1 MSLNSKNNLSTLNAN
16 AMASHQ
22 LVMLILLSMALS
34 LSACDQAQVQQTN
47 AEQTKIEQTDSQ
59 PSVDASKQS
68 SLKVVSPD
76 WGNAATLVAMGYPP
90 LATGDIRVWDQ
101 WVGEPKLPNT
111 VVDLGIRYQ
120 PNTELVAQ
128 LPVDM
133 VVDNAFYQHAR
144 SIYGENVPAESVSFI
159 AKGKI
164 ANWSDYSE
172 PTRQL
177 GKIINHPQM
186 AEAYINNS
194 KVEIAQAGKKF
205 NQRYPQAEKFT
216 VVQFIDANNLRM
228 YANNSLFQPALDQ
241 MGKKLVSKAE
251 GNGWGFV
258 QITMADL
265 ARLDK
270 DVCLLVINPLS
281 PITRSEIEKN
291 LIWQRLDYGN
301 TRCYGELPPV
311 WIYGGMASL
320 VTLANNLA
328 DVNLSGGVAQ

>member
-1 MSLNSKNNLSTLNAN
+1 MSLNSKNNLSILNAN
-16 AMASHQ
+16 AIANHQ
-22 LVMLILLSMALS
+22 LVIVMLLLVALS

-47 AEQTKIEQTDSQ
+47 AEQTKLERTDSQ

-76 WGNAATLVAMGYPP
+76 WGNTATLVAMGYPP

-144 SIYGENVPAESVSFI
+144 SIYGDNVPAESVTFI

-177 GKIINHPQM
+177 GDIINHPQM

-194 KVEIAQAGKKF
+194 KVEIAQARKKF
-205 NQRYPQAEKFT
+205 NQRYPQAKEFA

-228 YANNSLFQPALDQ
+228 YASNSLFQPALDQ
-241 MGKKLVSKAE
+241 MGKQLVSKAE
-251 GNGWGFV
+251 GNGWG
-258 QITMADL
+258 L
-265 ARLDK
+265 CRLPWQTWLVLIRMS
-270 DVCLLVINPLS
+270 VC
-281 PITRSEIEKN
+281 
-291 LIWQRLDYGN
+291 
-301 TRCYGELPPV
+301 
-311 WIYGGMASL
+311 
-320 VTLANNLA
+320 
-328 DVNLSGGVAQ
+328 